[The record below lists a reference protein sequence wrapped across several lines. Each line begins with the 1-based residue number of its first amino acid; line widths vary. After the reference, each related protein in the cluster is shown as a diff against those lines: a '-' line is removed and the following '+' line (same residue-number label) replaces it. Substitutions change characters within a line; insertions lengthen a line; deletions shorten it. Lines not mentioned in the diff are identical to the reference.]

1 MLCGTFDRHSLPRA
15 VLSIGPDRGKDKKK
29 MTLEQ
34 IRTSGKEVL
43 TCRDVSEVL
52 GADPGTLH
60 QQAMDCPERLG
71 FPVIVIS
78 RRVKIPRLA
87 FIRFMEGGQYEA
99 N

>member
-1 MLCGTFDRHSLPRA
+1 
-15 VLSIGPDRGKDKKK
+15 

-71 FPVIVIS
+71 FPVIVVS

-87 FIRFMEGGQYEA
+87 FIRFMEGGHPA
-99 N
+99 AGS